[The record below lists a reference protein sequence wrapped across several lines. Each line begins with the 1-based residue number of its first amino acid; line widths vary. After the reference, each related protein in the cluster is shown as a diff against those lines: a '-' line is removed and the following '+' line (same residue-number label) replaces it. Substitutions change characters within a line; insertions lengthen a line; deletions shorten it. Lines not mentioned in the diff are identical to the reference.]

1 MPVARSTTVFTSA
14 LLLSLALA
22 GCGAPATAPAAVT
35 PGSTPSSD
43 AVALPGAIEEQ
54 VRLALEQL
62 PDIAQQGLDSTGV
75 PGMSIAVVFQDEVVF
90 AEGFGV
96 REVGTDEKITPDTV
110 FQIASLSKPLSA
122 TAVSAAIAEG
132 DVEWETPIRTLLPEF
147 EYSEPTV
154 TELATVG
161 DAFSHRTGLITGAGD
176 DLEDLGFDRDT
187 ILQRLRLQPLDDF
200 RSTYHYSNF
209 GLTVGAEAVA
219 AARGQEWEDLVAELV
234 FDPIGMESTSAR
246 HDDYLSHADRALL
259 HAVIDGEFVAA
270 FDRDPDAEAPAGGVS
285 STAND
290 LAQWLRVLLGEGE
303 LAGTQIADRE
313 ALIAAMSPQI
323 VSSHPATGIE
333 RPAHYGH
340 GFNASPLVSGR
351 MSISHSGAFVLGAAT
366 NFQVVPE
373 LDLGIVV
380 LTNGAPVGL
389 PEAITASFLDLV
401 QFGDLTRDW
410 VSDLGA
416 FFGPVMGPVGDLVE
430 VDRPPSP
437 APAPADA
444 TVTGLYVSDYFG
456 SLEVERDGESLVAR
470 LGAEGS
476 VALELEE
483 WDGATFA
490 YSPTSESAPW
500 GSRATATFEIGGEG
514 EATHLR
520 LSSFDGT
527 GLGTFTRVWL
537 SR

>member
-1 MPVARSTTVFTSA
+1 MPFARSTTVFTSA
-14 LLLSLALA
+14 LFLSLALT
-22 GCGAPATAPAAVT
+22 GCGALATAPAAVT

-62 PDIAQQGLDSTGV
+62 PDIAQRGLDSTGV

-96 REVGTDEKITPDTV
+96 REVGTDEEITPDTV

-246 HDDYLSHADRALL
+246 HDDFLSHPDRALL
-259 HAVIDGEFVAA
+259 HALIDGEYVAE

-285 STAND
+285 STVND

-323 VSSHPATGIE
+323 VSSHPATGVE

-380 LTNGAPVGL
+380 LTNGAPIGL
-389 PEAITASFLDLV
+389 PEAVTASFLDVV
-401 QFGDLTRDW
+401 QFGDVTRDW
-410 VSDLGA
+410 VSDFGA
-416 FFGPVMGPVGDLVE
+416 FFGPMMGPVGDLVDA
-430 VDRPPSP
+430 DRPANPTA
-437 APAPADA
+437 APTDADI
-444 TVTGLYVSDYFG
+444 TGLYVSDYFG
-456 SLEVERDGESLVAR
+456 TLEVERDGDALVAR
-470 LGAEGS
+470 LGAEGN

-500 GSRATATFEIGGEG
+500 GSRATATFNIGGEG
-514 EATHLR
+514 AATQLR

-537 SR
+537 NR

>member
-1 MPVARSTTVFTSA
+1 MKLRIRPAFAATILVALVLT
-14 LLLSLALA
+14 
-22 GCGAPATAPAAVT
+22 GCGSPATKPAAVT
-35 PGSTPSSD
+35 AGDTPSSD
-43 AVALPGAIEEQ
+43 AVTLPGALDEQ
-54 VRLALEQL
+54 VQIALEQL
-62 PDIAQQGLDSTGV
+62 PEIAQRGLDATGV

-90 AEGFGV
+90 ADGFGV
-96 REVGTDEKITPDTV
+96 REVGTNEGITPDTV

-132 DVEWETPIRTLLPEF
+132 DVSWETPIRTLLPEF
-147 EYSEPTV
+147 EYSDPTV
-154 TELATVG
+154 TELATIG

-187 ILQRLRLQPLDDF
+187 ILQRLRLQPLDNF

-219 AARGQEWEDLVAELV
+219 AARDQEWEDLVAELV

-246 HDDYLSHADRALL
+246 HDDFLSHPDRALL
-259 HAVIDGEFVAA
+259 HAVIDGEYVAE

-303 LAGTQIADRE
+303 LEGTQIADRE

-380 LTNGAPVGL
+380 LTNGAPIGL
-389 PEAITASFLDLV
+389 PEAVSASFLDIV
-401 QFGDLTRDW
+401 QFGDVTRDW
-410 VSDLGA
+410 VADFGA
-416 FFGPVMGPVGDLVE
+416 FFGPMMGPVGDLVD
-430 VDRPPSP
+430 VDRPANPEAAPS
-437 APAPADA
+437 DA
-444 TVTGLYVSDYFG
+444 SLIGDYVSPYFG
-456 SLEVERDGESLVAR
+456 PLTVERDGEMLMAR
-470 LGAEGS
+470 LGVDGS

-490 YSPTSESAPW
+490 YSPISESAPW
-500 GSRATATFEIGGEG
+500 GSRATATFEVGGDG
-514 EATHLR
+514 AASRLR

-527 GLGTFTRVWL
+527 GLGTFTRI
-537 SR
+537 

>member
-1 MPVARSTTVFTSA
+1 MKSRICP
-14 LLLSLALA
+14 ALA
-22 GCGAPATAPAAVT
+22 ATLLVALVLTGCGSPATKPLAVSA
-35 PGSTPSSD
+35 GETPSSD
-43 AVALPGAIEEQ
+43 AVALPGELDEQ
-54 VRLALEQL
+54 VQRALEQL
-62 PDIAQQGLDSTGV
+62 PEIAQQGLDSTGV
-75 PGMSIAVVFQDEVVF
+75 PGMSIAVVFRDEVVF

-96 REVGTDEKITPDTV
+96 REVGTDEGITPDTV

-122 TAVSAAIAEG
+122 TAVSAAIADG
-132 DVEWETPIRTLLPEF
+132 DVSWETPIRTLLPEF
-147 EYSEPTV
+147 EYSDPTV
-154 TELATVG
+154 TELATIG
-161 DAFSHRTGLITGAGD
+161 DAFSHRTGLSTGAGD

-187 ILQRLRLQPLDDF
+187 ILQRLRFQPLDDF

-209 GLTVGAEAVA
+209 GLTIGAEAVA
-219 AARGQEWEDLVAELV
+219 VARGQEWADLVAELV

-246 HDDYLSHADRALL
+246 HDDYLSHPDRALL

-270 FDRDPDAEAPAGGVS
+270 FDRDPDAQAPAGGVS

-290 LAQWLRVLLGEGE
+290 LAQWLRVLLDDGA
-303 LAGTQIADRE
+303 LDGTQIADSD
-313 ALIAAMSPQI
+313 ALVAAMSPQI
-323 VSSHPATGIE
+323 VSSHPGAGIE
-333 RPAHYGH
+333 RPSHYGH

-389 PEAITASFLDLV
+389 PEAVTASFLDLV
-401 QFGDLTRDW
+401 QFGDITRDW
-410 VSDLGA
+410 VADLGA
-416 FFGPVMGPVGDLVE
+416 FFGPMTGPAGDLVE

-437 APAPADA
+437 EPAPSDPS
-444 TVTGLYVSDYFG
+444 VTGLYVSDYFG
-456 SLEVERDGESLVAR
+456 SLEVERDRGALIAR

-490 YSPTSESAPW
+490 YSPSSESAPW
-500 GSRATATFEIGGEG
+500 GSLSTATFELDGDGK
-514 EATHLR
+514 ALSLR
-520 LSSFDGT
+520 LSSFDEM

-537 SR
+537 ER